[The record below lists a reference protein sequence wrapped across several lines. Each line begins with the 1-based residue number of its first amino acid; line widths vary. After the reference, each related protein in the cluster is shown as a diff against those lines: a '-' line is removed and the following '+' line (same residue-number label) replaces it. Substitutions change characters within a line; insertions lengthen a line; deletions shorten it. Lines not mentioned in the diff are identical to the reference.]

1 MPAPKLV
8 ILASRRCVDWVDA
21 MFAAPP
27 EMDCCPNGSKAERQS
42 QCEVAYRI
50 VEADS
55 ASGDDE
61 PFEDFAPPG
70 GLDLEYGED

>member
-1 MPAPKLV
+1 
-8 ILASRRCVDWVDA
+8 

-27 EMDCCPNGSKAERQS
+27 EMDCCPNSSKAERQS

-70 GLDLEYGED
+70 GLDLEYVED